1 MKYQL
6 ADLNNGPFGE
16 VYETLADAEK
26 ALAEEIAEG
35 QAVNDEYAQEY
46 ADAGQE
52 APSAAAFFSIVEID
66 CAE

>member
-35 QAVNDEYAQEY
+35 QAANDEYAQEC

-52 APSAAAFFSIVEID
+52 VPSAAAFFRIVEID

>member
-52 APSAAAFFSIVEID
+52 VPSAADFFSIVEID